1 MSTSLQSAMRLR
13 HFPASFFAMIM
24 GLAGSTI
31 AWEKAQQVLQV
42 ELGVA
47 PWLLAVSLT
56 LFMLVAGVY
65 AAKLV
70 RHPDAVLAELNHP
83 VRLNFVPTASI
94 SLLLLSVA
102 LLPLMPAAAAA
113 FWALGAAS
121 QLGFTLYIVGR
132 WMHDDRFRV
141 HHLNPSW
148 FIPAVGN
155 VLVPIAGVP
164 LGFPAVSWFFFS
176 AGVLLWSVLLIIV
189 FYRILFHQPL
199 DDRLMPTLFI
209 LIAPPAAGCIA
220 YLQLAGRVDLIANA
234 LYFTGL
240 FLTLLLFVQAP
251 RFLRLRFYLSWW
263 AYSFPLAAVSIACMA
278 MHQQTGEPFHRYLGI
293 GLLTMLSGVVLLLLV
308 STATAVLQRRI
319 CVPEP

>member
-1 MSTSLQSAMRLR
+1 MSTSMQSAMRLR

-31 AWEKAQQVLQV
+31 AWEKAPQVMQV
-42 ELGVA
+42 ELGIA
-47 PWLLAVSLT
+47 PWVLAASLV
-56 LFMLVAGVY
+56 LFVLVAGVY
-65 AAKLV
+65 ASKLV
-70 RHPDAVLAELNHP
+70 RHPDAVIAELNHP

-102 LLPLMPAAAAA
+102 LLPRMPAAAAA

-121 QLGFTLYIVGR
+121 QLGFTLHIVGR
-132 WMHDDRFRV
+132 WMHDDRFQL

-189 FYRILFHQPL
+189 FYRVLFHQPL
-199 DDRLMPTLFI
+199 DERLMPTLFI
-209 LIAPPAAGCIA
+209 LVAPPAAGFIA
-220 YLQLAGRVDLIANA
+220 YLQLLFHRSVPDAAAVRAGAALPAPALLSLVVGLLLPARRGQHRLHGDAPADRRGLPPLSRHRAVDDAQRHRPAAAGRDRHRSAA
-234 LYFTGL
+234 
-240 FLTLLLFVQAP
+240 AA
-251 RFLRLRFYLSWW
+251 RLR
-263 AYSFPLAAVSIACMA
+263 AGA
-278 MHQQTGEPFHRYLGI
+278 MSRSPSR
-293 GLLTMLSGVVLLLLV
+293 
-308 STATAVLQRRI
+308 
-319 CVPEP
+319 